1 MHKKAAL
8 ALTKRH
14 PHPDG
19 GFRKSKEPPR
29 LEMEEMLSIE
39 WGKPVKSRNT
49 NRLQTHTWWLM
60 VVSKLIIYKLGYNY
74 NQPLQVG

>member
-29 LEMEEMLSIE
+29 LEVEEMLSIE
-39 WGKPVKSRNT
+39 WGKPVKSRNLKT
-49 NRLQTHTWWLM
+49 
-60 VVSKLIIYKLGYNY
+60 VGKLILG
-74 NQPLQVG
+74 GSW